1 MVHPTLMEQLLN
13 LESKVLAIMDMEDTG
28 HYLFN
33 LKQPN
38 KEKYNVNYKT
48 QYICN

>member
-13 LESKVLAIMDMEDTG
+13 LESKVLAILDMEDTG

-33 LKQPN
+33 LKQA
-38 KEKYNVNYKT
+38 KEKYETINYKS
-48 QYICN
+48 

>member
-1 MVHPTLMEQLLN
+1 MDHPALIEQLLN

-33 LKQPN
+33 LKQA
-38 KEKYNVNYKT
+38 KEKYEKINYT
-48 QYICN
+48 S